1 MRCFLAG
8 AGRAFLPAGLT
19 GMPRSSQP
27 AIAAE
32 QAFLALKRFFDN
44 RPQLPAFLWSRNSG
58 GTPSAMKESGARGL
72 LMSEK
77 ALRTA
82 LVRPVVLIWP

>member
-19 GMPRSSQP
+19 GVPRSSQP

-32 QAFLALKRFFDN
+32 QAFLALKRFLTIVPN
-44 RPQLPAFLWSRNSG
+44 CRLCPGQEIQGVRQRY
-58 GTPSAMKESGARGL
+58 ERGWGQSL

-82 LVRPVVLIWP
+82 LVRPVVLIWL